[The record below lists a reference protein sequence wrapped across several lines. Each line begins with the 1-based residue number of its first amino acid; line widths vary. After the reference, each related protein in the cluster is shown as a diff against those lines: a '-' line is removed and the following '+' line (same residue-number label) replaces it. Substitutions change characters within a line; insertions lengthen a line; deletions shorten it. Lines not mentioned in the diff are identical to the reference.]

1 MSVTVPDVLLFLQ
14 LGLLFAAL
22 PLSVIA
28 AYGFR
33 GTPWGRVVRLLP
45 AMEVF
50 FVVATGLLLADIDG
64 SLLVVQTIAY
74 VMAVAT
80 IAVLAIRLTRIVTG
94 GVRT

>member
-22 PLSVIA
+22 PLSIIA

-45 AMEVF
+45 PMEAT
-50 FVVATGLLLADIDG
+50 FVVATGLLLADVDG

-74 VMAVAT
+74 GMGVAT
-80 IAVLAIRLTRIVTG
+80 VAVLAIRLTRMVTG